1 LSYKDRLIFILLLL
15 QRDYPLTVSEI
26 IERIRD
32 TYGISVKRLTIY
44 DDLRAIE
51 TQLPLIVGHNRT
63 GAPTYRLP
71 RYHEVSV

>member
-1 LSYKDRLIFILLLL
+1 MSYKDRLIFILLLL

-32 TYGISVKRLTIY
+32 TYGVTVKRETIY

-51 TQLPLIVGHNRT
+51 AQLPLIVGRNSI

-71 RYHEVSV
+71 RYHG

>member
-1 LSYKDRLIFILLLL
+1 MSYKDRLTFILLLL

-32 TYGISVKRLTIY
+32 TYGVTVKRQVIY

-51 TQLPLIVGHNRT
+51 VQLPLIVGRNSI

-71 RYHEVSV
+71 RYHG

>member
-1 LSYKDRLIFILLLL
+1 MSYKDRLIFILLLL

-26 IERIRD
+26 IEHIRD
-32 TYGISVKRLTIY
+32 VYGVTVKRQVIY

-51 TQLPLIVGHNRT
+51 VQLPLIVGRNSI

-71 RYHEVSV
+71 RYHG

>member
-1 LSYKDRLIFILLLL
+1 MSYKDRLIFVLLLL

-26 IERIRD
+26 IEHIRD
-32 TYGISVKRLTIY
+32 VYGVTVKRQVIY

-51 TQLPLIVGHNRT
+51 AQLPLIVGRNSI

-71 RYHEVSV
+71 RYHG

>member
-1 LSYKDRLIFILLLL
+1 MSYKDRLIFILLLL

-26 IERIRD
+26 IEHIRD
-32 TYGISVKRLTIY
+32 VYDISVKRLTIY

-51 TQLPLIVGHNRT
+51 AQLPLIVGYNRT

-71 RYHEVSV
+71 RYHG

>member
-1 LSYKDRLIFILLLL
+1 MSYKDRLIFILLLL

-26 IERIRD
+26 IECIRD

-51 TQLPLIVGHNRT
+51 AQLPLIVGRNNI
-63 GAPTYRLP
+63 GVLTYRLP
-71 RYHEVSV
+71 RYHG

>member
-1 LSYKDRLIFILLLL
+1 MSYKDRLIFILLLL

-26 IERIRD
+26 IEHINGA
-32 TYGISVKRLTIY
+32 YGVMVNRKVIY
-44 DDLRAIE
+44 SDLKAIE

-71 RYHEVSV
+71 RYHG

>member
-1 LSYKDRLIFILLLL
+1 MSYKDRLIFIMLLL

-32 TYGISVKRLTIY
+32 TYGVSVKRETIY

-51 TQLPLIVGHNRT
+51 VQLPLIAGRNSI
-63 GAPTYRLP
+63 GAPTSRLP
-71 RYHEVSV
+71 RYHG

>member
-26 IERIRD
+26 IEHIRD
-32 TYGISVKRLTIY
+32 VYGVTVKRQVIY

-51 TQLPLIVGHNRT
+51 VQLPLIAGHNSI

-71 RYHEVSV
+71 RYHG